1 MGIITKGMGA
11 VLKHIKKSGRVVQ
24 DEVLLGGLKKFGG
37 AGDKWFKKTKK
48 LQRSKKKSERIRG
61 SMRIITPM
69 TGAGTVGAI
78 SGAREGTKERKK
90 RGVYGVERKRI
101 RPKSIKNLPHD
112 VKEQFKMIKE
122 KFKKK

>member
-11 VLKHIKKSGRVVQ
+11 VLKHIKKSGRSIT
-24 DEVLLGGLKKFGG
+24 K
-37 AGDKWFKKTKK
+37 AGDKWHAKTQK
-48 LQRSKKKSERIRG
+48 LQSSKKKIEKIKG
-61 SMRIITPM
+61 AARIIVPM
-69 TGAGTVGAI
+69 TGAAVAGGAL
-78 SGAREGTKERKK
+78 GVKDAKEEIRK